1 MDQAGQKDQVSKTI
15 IDFEMLDHV
24 INEIIGDLSSELH
37 NKNQNLNDSL
47 ISVSKADQ
55 STQDFDI
62 KISRL
67 TSLLEVL
74 SDLFSLQSQS
84 DR

>member
-1 MDQAGQKDQVSKTI
+1 
-15 IDFEMLDHV
+15 MLDHV
-24 INEIIGDLSSELH
+24 MNEILGDLSQELH

-47 ISVSKADQ
+47 ISVSKTDHT
-55 STQDFDI
+55 TQDFEI

-74 SDLFSLQSQS
+74 ADLFSL
-84 DR
+84 

>member
-1 MDQAGQKDQVSKTI
+1 
-15 IDFEMLDHV
+15 MLDHV
-24 INEIIGDLSSELH
+24 MNEILGDLSQELQ

-47 ISVSKADQ
+47 ISVSKTDHT
-55 STQDFDI
+55 TQDFEI

-74 SDLFSLQSQS
+74 ADLFSL
-84 DR
+84 

>member
-1 MDQAGQKDQVSKTI
+1 
-15 IDFEMLDHV
+15 MLDHV
-24 INEIIGDLSSELH
+24 MNEILGDLSQELH

-47 ISVSKADQ
+47 ISVLKTDHT
-55 STQDFDI
+55 TQDFEI

-74 SDLFSLQSQS
+74 ADLFSL
-84 DR
+84 

>member
-1 MDQAGQKDQVSKTI
+1 
-15 IDFEMLDHV
+15 MLDHV

-74 SDLFSLQSQS
+74 SDLFSL
-84 DR
+84 

>member
-1 MDQAGQKDQVSKTI
+1 
-15 IDFEMLDHV
+15 MLDHV
-24 INEIIGDLSSELH
+24 MNEILGDLSQELH

-47 ISVSKADQ
+47 ISVSKTDH
-55 STQDFDI
+55 TTRELEI

-74 SDLFSLQSQS
+74 ADLFSL
-84 DR
+84 

>member
-74 SDLFSLQSQS
+74 SDLFSL
-84 DR
+84 

>member
-1 MDQAGQKDQVSKTI
+1 MDQAGQKDQASKTI

-74 SDLFSLQSQS
+74 SDLFSL
-84 DR
+84 

>member
-55 STQDFDI
+55 STQVFDI

-74 SDLFSLQSQS
+74 SDLFSL
-84 DR
+84 

>member
-1 MDQAGQKDQVSKTI
+1 
-15 IDFEMLDHV
+15 MLDHV
-24 INEIIGDLSSELH
+24 MNEILGDLSQELH

-47 ISVSKADQ
+47 ISVLKTDH
-55 STQDFDI
+55 TTRDFEI

-74 SDLFSLQSQS
+74 ADLFSL
-84 DR
+84 

>member
-1 MDQAGQKDQVSKTI
+1 MDQAGQKDQASKSI

-74 SDLFSLQSQS
+74 SDLFSL
-84 DR
+84 

>member
-1 MDQAGQKDQVSKTI
+1 MRLLMDQAGQKDQVSKTI

-74 SDLFSLQSQS
+74 SDLFSL
-84 DR
+84 

>member
-1 MDQAGQKDQVSKTI
+1 
-15 IDFEMLDHV
+15 MLDHV
-24 INEIIGDLSSELH
+24 MNEILSDLSSELH

-47 ISVSKADQ
+47 ISVTKADHT
-55 STQDFDI
+55 TQDFDI

-67 TSLLEVL
+67 TSFLEVL
-74 SDLFSLQSQS
+74 ADLFALQSQS